1 MMLSTHLL
9 LDSKKLLPFLALCS
23 LGALANE
30 RFSGQWE
37 GENEAGSVLTLNL
50 KQNAQV
56 INGTYCYITQRGNRI
71 DCAAPGENNLHGIIA
86 GNRADVVF
94 DSSFGGVNG
103 QASLEVENDR
113 MAWQLIKVP
122 VKGSYYAP
130 QTITLTRNRAGNAI
144 QAMILPQ

>member
-1 MMLSTHLL
+1 MLSTYLL

-37 GENEAGSVLTLNL
+37 GENVAGSVLTLNL

-103 QASLEVENDR
+103 QASLEVESDR
-113 MAWQLIKVP
+113 MTWQLIKVP

-130 QTITLTRNRAGNAI
+130 QTITLTRNRAGNAM
-144 QAMILPQ
+144 QATILSQ

>member
-1 MMLSTHLL
+1 MLSTYLL
-9 LDSKKLLPFLALCS
+9 LNSKKLLPFLALCS

-37 GENEAGSVLTLNL
+37 GENVAGSVLMLNL

-86 GNRADVVF
+86 GNRVDVVF
-94 DSSFGGVNG
+94 DSSFGGVHG
-103 QASLEVENDR
+103 QASLEVESDR
-113 MAWQLIKVP
+113 MTWRLIKVP
-122 VKGSYYAP
+122 VKGGYYAP
-130 QTITLTRNRAGNAI
+130 QTFTLTRNRDGM
-144 QAMILPQ
+144 QSR

>member
-1 MMLSTHLL
+1 MLSTHLL

-103 QASLEVENDR
+103 QASLEVESDR
-113 MAWQLIKVP
+113 MTWQLIKVP

-130 QTITLTRNRAGNAI
+130 QTITLTRNRAGNAM
-144 QAMILPQ
+144 QATILPQ

>member
-1 MMLSTHLL
+1 MMLSTYLL
-9 LDSKKLLPFLALCS
+9 LNSKKLLPFLALCS

-37 GENEAGSVLTLNL
+37 GENVAGSVLTLNL

-103 QASLEVENDR
+103 QASLEVESDR
-113 MAWQLIKVP
+113 MTWQLIKVP

-130 QTITLTRNRAGNAI
+130 QTITLTRNRAGNAM
-144 QAMILPQ
+144 QATILPQ

>member
-1 MMLSTHLL
+1 MMPLTLILL
-9 LDSKKLLPFLALCS
+9 HPKKLLPFLVLCS
-23 LGALANE
+23 LGAFANE

-37 GENEAGSVLTLNL
+37 GENEAGSVLTLDL

-86 GNRADVVF
+86 GNRADVMF

-103 QASLEVENDR
+103 QASLEVEGDR
-113 MAWQLIKVP
+113 MTWWLIKVP
-122 VKGSYYAP
+122 VKGGYYAP
-130 QTITLTRNRAGNAI
+130 QTFTLTRNRDGM
-144 QAMILPQ
+144 QSR

>member
-1 MMLSTHLL
+1 MLSTHLL
-9 LDSKKLLPFLALCS
+9 LNSKKLLPFLALCS

-71 DCAAPGENNLHGIIA
+71 DCAAPRENNLHGIIA

-94 DSSFGGVNG
+94 DSSFGGVHG

-113 MAWQLIKVP
+113 MTWRLIKVP

-130 QTITLTRNRAGNAI
+130 QTITLTRNRAGNAM
-144 QAMILPQ
+144 QATVLLQ

>member
-103 QASLEVENDR
+103 QASLEVESDR
-113 MAWQLIKVP
+113 MTWQLIKVP

-130 QTITLTRNRAGNAI
+130 QTITLTRNRAGNAM
-144 QAMILPQ
+144 QATILPQ

>member
-1 MMLSTHLL
+1 MMPLTLMLL
-9 LDSKKLLPFLALCS
+9 HPKKLLLFLALCS

-86 GNRADVVF
+86 GNRVDVVF
-94 DSSFGGVNG
+94 DSSFGGVHG

-113 MAWQLIKVP
+113 ITWRLIKVP
-122 VKGSYYAP
+122 VKGGYYAP
-130 QTITLTRNRAGNAI
+130 QTFTLTRNRDGM
-144 QAMILPQ
+144 QSR